1 MKSCLRLAV
10 LALFAAP
17 ATSLAGGPLLIDHV
31 VAYDDSGIWNRSY
44 QKDLAALTALTTL
57 GGAIFVDS
65 DSRLGRTFDQSLHAM
80 VFTAGTTT
88 AMKYAFSRERPA
100 RTPT

>member
-44 QKDLAALTALTTL
+44 QKDLAALAALTTL

-80 VFTAGTTT
+80 VFTAGTT